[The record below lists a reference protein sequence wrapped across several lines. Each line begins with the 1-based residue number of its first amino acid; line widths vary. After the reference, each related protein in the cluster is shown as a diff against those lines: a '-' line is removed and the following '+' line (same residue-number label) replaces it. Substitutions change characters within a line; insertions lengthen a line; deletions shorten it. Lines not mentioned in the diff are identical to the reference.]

1 MKSVGVFFGGK
12 SVEHDISVITGVLIS
27 NALIKAGYEA
37 VPVYLSHSG
46 KWYTGNELLDVENY
60 KNLNES
66 RLTEVLLLP
75 AENGLYSVKKQ
86 KKIKRICNLSVAIN
100 CMHGERGEDG
110 SLAGLLKMCAIP
122 LASPSVLPSSISMDK
137 RFTKIFLKG
146 IGVKALPYICTG
158 FLSDYKELKERVKY
172 PVIIKPNKLGSSI
185 GISEANDF
193 EELKKGIN
201 EALRYGDL
209 AVIEPKLT
217 NFIEINCA
225 CYKNSLGK
233 IVVSECEKP
242 TGVKDVLSFED
253 KYCGGKRE
261 FPANIKKSVSDK
273 IKRTAEKIYKE
284 GDFSGV
290 IRIDFF
296 YSEGNV
302 LVNEI
307 NSVPG
312 SLSYYLFSKTIT
324 DFKGVLKEIIT
335 VAEREYAK
343 EMSYKKKFDSCVL
356 NITGGKS
363 SKRL

>member
-46 KWYTGNELLDVENY
+46 KWYTGKELMTIENF
-60 KNLNES
+60 KNLNEKN
-66 RLTEVLLLP
+66 LTEVMVLP

-86 KKIKRICNLSVAIN
+86 KKIKLLWHLSVAVN

-110 SLAGLLKMCAIP
+110 SLAGLLKMCSVP
-122 LASPSVLPSSISMDK
+122 LASPSILSSAISMDK

-158 FLSDYKELKERVKY
+158 FSPDYKELKNHVDF
-172 PVIIKPNKLGSSI
+172 PAIIKPNKLGSSI

-209 AVIEPKLT
+209 AIIEPKLG

-225 CYKNSLGK
+225 CYKNSAGE

-242 TGVKDVLSFED
+242 TGKKEILSFED

-273 IKRTAEKIYKE
+273 IKRTAEKIYRE

-296 YSEGNV
+296 CAEDKV

-312 SLSYYLFSKTIT
+312 SLAYYLFSKTIT
-324 DFKGVLKEIIT
+324 DFKEVLKEIIT
-335 VAEREYAK
+335 VAEREFAK
-343 EMSYKKKFDSCVL
+343 EMSFKKKFDSCVL
-356 NITGGKS
+356 NITGVKS